1 MQSIS
6 TPWFRRALFAS
17 GLLSFSV
24 IMVAAPEQAGMENP
38 LLVKSPLP
46 FGYPQ
51 FDQIDDADFAPA
63 FRAAMAEDLR
73 EVEAITAN
81 PAPPTFA
88 NTIVALEQ
96 VGETLDRARR
106 IFGNLV
112 GADTNPVRQQI
123 DKEFAPIFAAH
134 YDTILLNP
142 DLFARVAAIFEQRE
156 SLDLDD
162 EARWLVQRT
171 YEQFV
176 RAGAKLSGADRE
188 RLKAMNAEIA
198 TLQTAF
204 SQNVLDE
211 VNASAVLVESRE
223 RLAGWTEQAIQAAAK
238 AATAAGHEGKF
249 LIRLQNTT
257 GQPPLA
263 QLQDRSLREEIHR
276 SSVARGSRGG
286 DLDNRTIVSRLAR
299 LRAERAQLLGFENHA
314 AFVLADQTA
323 GTIDAVEQLLKQLA
337 APAVAN
343 ARQEARDLQAM
354 IDREGGD
361 FQLQPWDWAYY
372 AEQVRRER
380 FSFDEDE
387 LRPYFE
393 LNRVLHDG
401 VFFAAE
407 KLFGLRFVERTDLP
421 VYHPDVRVWEVREED
436 GRAIGL
442 FLGDFY
448 ARPSKRGGAWM
459 SSYQSQSKLL
469 GHQPIIANHLNVPK
483 PPEGEPTLLTY
494 DEANTLF
501 HEFGHALHGLL
512 SDVTYPRF
520 SGTRV
525 PRDFVEF
532 PSQVNEMWLE
542 WPEVLQNF
550 ARHHETGEP
559 MPAAL
564 LEQVL
569 ASQKF
574 NQGYATTEYLAASFL
589 DQAWHQLAPDEVPD
603 AAGVLEFEA
612 SALQRAG
619 LALETVPPRYRS
631 TYFSHI
637 FSGGYSSGYYAYIWA
652 EVLDADAVEWF
663 RTHGGLTRANGDHY
677 RKTVLSRGGSTEA
690 MNLYRNFAGRDPEI
704 EPLLER
710 RGLKETDAN

>member
-1 MQSIS
+1 
-6 TPWFRRALFAS
+6 
-17 GLLSFSV
+17 
-24 IMVAAPEQAGMENP
+24 
-38 LLVKSPLP
+38 
-46 FGYPQ
+46 
-51 FDQIDDADFAPA
+51 
-63 FRAAMAEDLR
+63 
-73 EVEAITAN
+73 
-81 PAPPTFA
+81 
-88 NTIVALEQ
+88 
-96 VGETLDRARR
+96 
-106 IFGNLV
+106 
-112 GADTNPVRQQI
+112 
-123 DKEFAPIFAAH
+123 
-134 YDTILLNP
+134 
-142 DLFARVAAIFEQRE
+142 
-156 SLDLDD
+156 
-162 EARWLVQRT
+162 
-171 YEQFV
+171 
-176 RAGAKLSGADRE
+176 
-188 RLKAMNAEIA
+188 
-198 TLQTAF
+198 
-204 SQNVLDE
+204 
-211 VNASAVLVESRE
+211 
-223 RLAGWTEQAIQAAAK
+223 
-238 AATAAGHEGKF
+238 
-249 LIRLQNTT
+249 
-257 GQPPLA
+257 
-263 QLQDRSLREEIHR
+263 
-276 SSVARGSRGG
+276 
-286 DLDNRTIVSRLAR
+286 
-299 LRAERAQLLGFENHA
+299 
-314 AFVLADQTA
+314 
-323 GTIDAVEQLLKQLA
+323 
-337 APAVAN
+337 
-343 ARQEARDLQAM
+343 
-354 IDREGGD
+354 
-361 FQLQPWDWAYY
+361 
-372 AEQVRRER
+372 
-380 FSFDEDE
+380 E

-690 MNLYRNFAGRDPEI
+690 MNLYRNFA
-704 EPLLER
+704 
-710 RGLKETDAN
+710 